1 MKVELSFGRPK
12 GAMSTGKWCL
22 LGSDRR
28 TYAGCYKNTLR
39 EGGDAQTPRRVA
51 REAARRPWSNCL
63 KMSRFFSV
71 GRAHDVQRLLQ
82 AQAVVLGP
90 RRQQLLQAVVKLRVP
105 DQMLQKYIEGRVLL
119 RGTMAAAAAL
129 LNRR

>member
-1 MKVELSFGRPK
+1 M
-12 GAMSTGKWCL
+12 
-22 LGSDRR
+22 
-28 TYAGCYKNTLR
+28 
-39 EGGDAQTPRRVA
+39 
-51 REAARRPWSNCL
+51 L

-90 RRQQLLQAVVKLRVP
+90 RRQQLLQAVVKLHVP

-119 RGTMAAAAAL
+119 RRTMAAAAAL
-129 LNRR
+129 LNRRKTTATTPTFQSP